1 MFGSKEKKKP
11 VDPNK
16 VETIIGSGTKLT
28 GNLYSEGSIRIE
40 GEIEGEIVSKGDV
53 YVGEAGRLAAD
64 IKARNVV
71 VAGEVQGNVDAE
83 SKLEIV
89 PTGKLIGDITMST
102 LVIEDGATFK
112 GKSEARNFKKE
123 RGQGKNNTNHRD
135 KNN

>member
-1 MFGSKEKKKP
+1 MFKKKEERKP

-16 VETIIGSGTKLT
+16 VETIIGTGSKLT
-28 GNLYSEGSIRIE
+28 GNIYSEGSIRIE
-40 GEIEGEIVSKGDV
+40 GEIEGEIETEGDV
-53 YVGEAGRLAAD
+53 FVGESGKLNANIKGRN
-64 IKARNVV
+64 IV
-71 VAGEVQGNVDAE
+71 VAGEVMGNVDAE

-123 RGQGKNNTNHRD
+123 RMQSKGINEQNEK
-135 KNN
+135 K